1 MPRRLAAYNPL
12 LLLAALLATLLLA
25 GIAGAL
31 LAQDEPDATPV
42 PDLPCAPL
50 AAYTANLTL
59 VRTGITGGGRRTR
72 HEIVAAQ
79 EALRTCID
87 AHGLATA
94 AGVPADR

>member
-1 MPRRLAAYNPL
+1 MLRRLAAYNPL
-12 LLLAALLATLLLA
+12 LILAALLVPALLLSLV
-25 GIAGAL
+25 GTVV
-31 LAQDEPDATPV
+31 AQGEAAVEV
-42 PDLPCAPL
+42 PELPCAPL
-50 AAYTANLTL
+50 AAYTANLTV

-87 AHGLATA
+87 AHGLVTA